1 MHCSKSFRYIYLF
14 NDHLLF
20 SFDSTALW
28 GKYCFIVLILQLR
41 KLRSREVNNLPR
53 VADAPRRSDRRVS
66 CLWPLFSTAT
76 CTQSSCAVLTPLVEE
91 DECGDACGDVFSRG
105 SHSRMPYIQHVNYHL
120 RGTGHLPTFH
130 FVIVC
135 LGERLAHKTPI
146 LFWHEHN
153 IRLTVPLP
161 HRLLLFLLIYL
172 FIYLSF

>member
-1 MHCSKSFRYIYLF
+1 MHLGGLTAGSHAS
-14 NDHLLF
+14 DHCFLLPH
-20 SFDSTALW
+20 AL
-28 GKYCFIVLILQLR
+28 KIHVLY
-41 KLRSREVNNLPR
+41 
-53 VADAPRRSDRRVS
+53 
-66 CLWPLFSTAT
+66 
-76 CTQSSCAVLTPLVEE
+76 LTPLVEE
-91 DECGDACGDVFSRG
+91 DECGDTCGDVFSRG
-105 SHSRMPYIQHVNYHL
+105 SHSRMPYIQSVNYHL